1 MNDIR
6 IFDDAAGLHRA
17 AAQAIEQAAATAI
30 RDRGRFLL
38 VLTGGSTPRGIY
50 ERLATHHAERIE
62 WERVHVFWG
71 DERCVPRDDPQSNF
85 RLAAET
91 LLRRVPLP
99 HSNIYRMPGE
109 VAAEQAAERY
119 DAELQRFFG
128 AATPAALGEQGF
140 SFDLVLLGMGGD
152 GHIASLFPGSPAL
165 HAESWAA
172 AAEAPPQSPIAE
184 RVTLTLPALNRARGC
199 LFLVTGAAK
208 RDTVRAVLDGSAAL
222 PAASIRPRG
231 PCEWFLDAG
240 AAGGLEP
247 PG

>member
-6 IFDDAAGLHRA
+6 IFDGAAGLHRA
-17 AAQAIEQAAATAI
+17 AAQAIEQSATAAI

-38 VLTGGSTPRGIY
+38 VLTGGSTPGGVY
-50 ERLATHHAERIE
+50 ERLATHHADRID
-62 WERVHVFWG
+62 WDGVHVFWG
-71 DERCVPRDDPQSNF
+71 DERCVAPDHPQSNF

-99 HSNIYRMPGE
+99 GANVHRMPGE
-109 VAAEQAAERY
+109 EPAERAAARY

-128 AATPAALGEQGF
+128 AATPAALGERNF

-165 HAESWAA
+165 HAASWAT
-172 AAEAPPQSPIAE
+172 AAEAPPASPIAE
-184 RVTLTLPALNRARGC
+184 RVTLTLPAINRARDC

-208 RDTVRAVLDGSAAL
+208 REMVRAVLDGSAAL

-231 PCEWFLDAG
+231 RLTWFLDAE
-240 AAGGLEP
+240 AAGGLGP